1 MKRTAL
7 IQTGALVL
15 LALFLMVSFA
25 MAADVR
31 SAEDVAVLSTWLAFD
46 RRMSNGLSSSPHFV
60 TREQTFRQDFGVL
73 ASFALIDYA
82 QTTAML
88 HGSGGYHEL
97 NPLLGEH
104 PSRGSLIAFGVISSG
119 LFYLI
124 GRSLP
129 DPWQQIFVDSVLSI
143 ERMNIE
149 DNRRVQQGWNT
160 DGPPIRG
167 RSFNGIPIIIS
178 LRF

>member
-1 MKRTAL
+1 MMAL
-7 IQTGALVL
+7 L
-15 LALFLMVSFA
+15 LMVSFA
-25 MAADVR
+25 MAADGR
-31 SAEDVAVLSTWLAFD
+31 SAEDAAVLSTWLEFD
-46 RRMSNGLSSSPHFV
+46 RRMTNGLSSSPHFT
-60 TREQTFRQDFGVL
+60 TREQAFRQDFGVL

-88 HGSGGYHEL
+88 YGSGGYHEI

-104 PSRGSLIAFGVISSG
+104 PSRGNLIVFGVIGSG

-149 DNRRVQQGWNT
+149 DNRRIHQGWNT